1 MIRSL
6 AVAALLT
13 LGLVANAQ
21 DRSPGLHGRR
31 PAGESGRLAA
41 IWDAAEERMARQ
53 ADAWFKDGDY
63 PRVIQLLRFRGELY
77 SGDEE
82 ANSDLGWMLE
92 NVEEDAE
99 ALRVYQAFRR
109 RNPQN
114 PDAPWLEANFRFRK
128 KDYAPIPALLEPT
141 IARKPHPNS
150 YRTLAHAY
158 ERTNRLADSE
168 RIWTTYLARFPD
180 DETAKANLRRVKEK
194 RAKAGG

>member
-1 MIRSL
+1 MIRPIML
-6 AVAALLT
+6 GVALMGAAS
-13 LGLVANAQ
+13 VMAQ
-21 DRSPGLHGRR
+21 EDAAGLHGKR
-31 PAGESGRLAA
+31 SNSQTGRLAV

-77 SGDEE
+77 PDDEE

-92 NVEEDAE
+92 NVEEEGE
-99 ALRVYQAFRR
+99 ALKVYQTFRR

-114 PDAPWLEANFRFRK
+114 PDGPWLEASYRFRK

-141 IARKPHPNS
+141 IAKEPHPNS

-158 ERTNRLADSE
+158 ERTSRLADSE
-168 RIWTTYLARFPD
+168 RIWVTYLARFPD
-180 DETAKANLRRVKEK
+180 DETAKANLRRVREK